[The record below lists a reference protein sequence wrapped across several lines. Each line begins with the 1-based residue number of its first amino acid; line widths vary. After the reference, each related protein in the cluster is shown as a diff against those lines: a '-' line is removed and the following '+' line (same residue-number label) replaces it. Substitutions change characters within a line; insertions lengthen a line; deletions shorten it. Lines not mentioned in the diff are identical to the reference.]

1 MPWWSTRSGKAP
13 AVSAAEPP
21 AVQPGG
27 QAGGRGCGGVA
38 ARFGGS
44 AGSSSGKH
52 ERERRP
58 TCPPCDAHPC
68 APPHTHAHA
77 HAGAALITLLEAHPN
92 LLTYAA
98 SGDGKQ
104 LEKGQAR
111 ASVDVVERGGR
122 KVAGVSYWREGASFE
137 GTPVAPYKPSAL

>member
-1 MPWWSTRSGKAP
+1 MWSMRSGKAP
-13 AVSAAEPP
+13 AVSAAEPMVWRAQLQGGSCAVVGWQAALAAAP
-21 AVQPGG
+21 AAAVGSM
-27 QAGGRGCGGVA
+27 GGRVGTPAHHAMLTPSHTACW
-38 ARFGGS
+38 
-44 AGSSSGKH
+44 
-52 ERERRP
+52 P
-58 TCPPCDAHPC
+58 CPCPA
-68 APPHTHAHA
+68 T
-77 HAGAALITLLEAHPN
+77 GAALITLLEAHPN
-92 LLTYAA
+92 LLTYAV